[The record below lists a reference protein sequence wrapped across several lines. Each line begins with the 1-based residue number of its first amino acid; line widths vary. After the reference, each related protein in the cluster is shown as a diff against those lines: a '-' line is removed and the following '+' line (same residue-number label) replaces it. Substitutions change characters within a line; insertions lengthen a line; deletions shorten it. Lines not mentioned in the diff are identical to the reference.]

1 MAIRTLIV
9 DDHEMV
15 RRGLTSYLTMLD
27 DIEVVGEASDGQEA
41 LRQAETLSPDVI
53 LMDLVMEGMDGVEA
67 TKRITVL
74 APETRI
80 IVLTSYINDDQIFPV
95 LEAGACSYLLKTS
108 RAEEI
113 ANAIRA
119 AARGEATIEQKISSR
134 ILARMRNGSKA
145 APHEA
150 LTQRERDVLALLGEA
165 KTNQEI
171 AASLYIGVKTVKT
184 HVSNILSK
192 LELEDRTQAAVY
204 AVKHGL
210 TKKSGEES

>member
-1 MAIRTLIV
+1 MGIRTLIV

-15 RRGLTSYLTMLD
+15 RRGLISYLNLVD

-41 LRQAETLSPDVI
+41 ISLVTTLDPTVI

-67 TKRITVL
+67 TRQIMKR
-74 APETRI
+74 APDTRI
-80 IVLTSYINDDQIFPV
+80 IVLTSYIHDDQIFPV
-95 LEAGACSYLLKTS
+95 LEAGAFGYLLKTS
-108 RAEEI
+108 RADEI
-113 ANAIRA
+113 ASAIRA
-119 AARGEATIEQKISSR
+119 AARGESTIESRVSSR
-134 ILARMRNGSKA
+134 LVARMRDKKSEPP
-145 APHEA
+145 PHEA
-150 LTQRERDVLALLGEA
+150 LTAREREVLALLGEA

-171 AASLYIGVKTVKT
+171 ADALVIGVKTVKS

-210 TKKSGEES
+210 TGK